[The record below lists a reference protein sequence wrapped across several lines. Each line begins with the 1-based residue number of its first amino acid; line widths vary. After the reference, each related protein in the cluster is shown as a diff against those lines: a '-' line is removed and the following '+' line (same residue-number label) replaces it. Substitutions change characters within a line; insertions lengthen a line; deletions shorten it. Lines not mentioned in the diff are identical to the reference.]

1 MQRRMQNALID
12 WSIGGIWF
20 SVRLNNFLLSP
31 IACEILTIGA
41 FNRQLSFSTW
51 NAMTKSDSIPFE
63 IICNVTF
70 LLIALACVF
79 PWLCLLKLL
88 SLSIFIGN
96 KKWMKGKK
104 ASWNHQFTRFIG
116 HIIVDRNILTFERNN
131 KKLSILFFNHFRGRI
146 PKVLTVE
153 FLCYF
158 FLWLSVMNRRI
169 IRNQFQ

>member
-1 MQRRMQNALID
+1 MNFKLKKHWFDNSFTEFFFDNCTIFTIQSLLHNAHQTIVYRWWHHSNCFYMFLEELMQRRMQTALID
-12 WSIGGIWF
+12 WSIGGIWCF
-20 SVRLNNFLLSP
+20 VRLNNFLLSP

-88 SLSIFIGN
+88 SMSIFY
-96 KKWMKGKK
+96 W
-104 ASWNHQFTRFIG
+104 
-116 HIIVDRNILTFERNN
+116 
-131 KKLSILFFNHFRGRI
+131 
-146 PKVLTVE
+146 
-153 FLCYF
+153 
-158 FLWLSVMNRRI
+158 
-169 IRNQFQ
+169 